1 MNPKK
6 LIRSFTD
13 QTLNLQERLFRLI
26 MTIGLVGLA
35 VAVIVGM
42 ISGEDFVN
50 TAVLIVAFAIFAGI
64 TYFTTRYHRTQL
76 GAGIT
81 AGILIYIVLPFNFLT
96 TGGIYGG
103 APIWFLFGL
112 VYVCL
117 VVENKTKY
125 IFLLSSYVLFAAC
138 YYVADRKSV
147 V

>member
-6 LIRSFTD
+6 LIQSITD

-42 ISGEDFVN
+42 FSGEDIVN
-50 TAVLIVAFAIFAGI
+50 TAVLIVAFAVFAGI

-76 GAGIT
+76 GAVIT

-117 VVENKTKY
+117 VVEKITKY
-125 IFLLSSYVLFAAC
+125 FFC
-138 YYVADRKSV
+138 
-147 V
+147 